1 MHTSLHSFIPLFY
14 SFRDLQSLT
23 QVITGLAATPPVR
36 LRVVNAS
43 GYEVRGVEL
52 GEQLYLK
59 VEMLDERKLKDSQ
72 ISWDLFVDGKLFVI
86 EAVIV

>member
-1 MHTSLHSFIPLFY
+1 MRLFF

-43 GYEVRGVEL
+43 GQEIRGVEL
-52 GEQLYLK
+52 GEQLFLR
-59 VEMLDERKLKDSQ
+59 VEMLDESK
-72 ISWDLFVDGKLFVI
+72 FFFP
-86 EAVIV
+86 